1 MATISAEIAAALA
14 KAQARIYEDEDG
26 EEDEETGSELGQTD
40 SIIPNT
46 SGIRG
51 EDGPGTSGGGAGSG
65 ADRGTSAGSLG
76 ALLGGDE
83 EEEEFEIE
91 TILESKSDAFGKVCV
106 FDATMGR
113 FVASHSQRRVLGQL
127 RISREVE
134 RVCRG
139 A

>member
-1 MATISAEIAAALA
+1 MARARDEEDSDIEVEDAAN
-14 KAQARIYEDEDG
+14 QVEDEPEDNEG
-26 EEDEETGSELGQTD
+26 EE
-40 SIIPNT
+40 
-46 SGIRG
+46 
-51 EDGPGTSGGGAGSG
+51 
-65 ADRGTSAGSLG
+65 
-76 ALLGGDE
+76 DE

-113 FVASHSQRRVLGQL
+113 FVASHSQRRVLGQF